1 MDIYYVYA
9 YIRSSNNTP
18 YYIGKGKGGRAYKK
32 HVGIST
38 PKDKSK
44 ILFLETNLT
53 EIGAFALERRYIR
66 WYGRKDLNTG
76 ILLNKTDGGEGC
88 AGQIPW
94 NKGKPRSPE
103 TIAKIKETLSKRDRS
118 GSNNPAYGKKSWN
131 SGKKVGPY
139 SEERKRNISKSLKGN
154 IPWNKGLTKE
164 DPRVRANV
172 EKMALTR
179 YSDAT

>member
-1 MDIYYVYA
+1 MNIYYVYA

-32 HVGIST
+32 HIGVST

-44 ILFLETNLT
+44 IVFLEQNLT
-53 EIGAFALERRYIR
+53 EFGAFALERRYIR
-66 WYGRKDLNTG
+66 WYGRKDINTG

-88 AGQIPW
+88 SGQIPW
-94 NKGKPRSPE
+94 NKGIPRSSE
-103 TIAKIKETLSKRDRS
+103 TKEKIKKSLSKLDRS
-118 GSNNPAYGKKSWN
+118 GVNNPAYGKDAWN
-131 SGKKVGPY
+131 KGKKLGSY
-139 SEERKRNISKSLKGN
+139 SEERKNNISKSLKGN

-179 YSDAT
+179 YSNAT

>member
-18 YYIGKGKGGRAYKK
+18 YYIGKGKGNRAYKK
-32 HVGIST
+32 HVGVAT

-66 WYGRKDLNTG
+66 WYGRKDTNTG

-88 AGQIPW
+88 AGQISW

-118 GSNNPAYGKKSWN
+118 GPNNPAYRKKSWN
-131 SGKKVGPY
+131 NGKKVGPY
-139 SEERKRNISKSLKGN
+139 SEERRQNISKSLKGN
-154 IPWNKGLTKE
+154 VPWNKGLTKK
-164 DPRVRANV
+164 DPRVRTNV
-172 EKMALTR
+172 EKWL
-179 YSDAT
+179 